1 MDIAQ
6 EIRGIVRGEVTSRE
20 EDLQHYSR
28 DASLFRVTPSLVVF
42 PRDAADIKALVHFVA
57 AHKRR
62 MPSLSLT
69 ARAAGTDMT
78 GGPLSDSIVVD
89 TTKYLHHLKELN
101 AEKKYVVVE
110 PGLPYREMERET
122 LKHHLIFPSYPA
134 SKNLCALGGIV
145 NNNSGGERSLV
156 YGKTEDYVE
165 SVNMVLADGNEY
177 QFAKLSRRELE
188 KKMRQQNFEGKVYRE
203 MFQLVEE
210 HYEEVKRAR
219 PNVSKNS
226 TGYNIW
232 SVWDGEHFDLSKIFV
247 GAQGTLGIMTEAR
260 LRLVP
265 TRPYRGMLVVFLN
278 DFRNV
283 GEVVTAVLPHKPAA
297 FESFDDHTL
306 RLALK

>member
-6 EIRGIVRGEVTSRE
+6 KIRELVRGEVVSRE
-20 EDLQHYSR
+20 EELQHYSR
-28 DASLFRVTPSLVVF
+28 DASLFQIMPSLVVF
-42 PRDAADIKALVHFVA
+42 PRDAADIKALVRFVA
-57 AHKRR
+57 AYKRR
-62 MPSLSLT
+62 MPALSLT

-78 GGPLSDSIVVD
+78 GGPLSDSIVID
-89 TTKYLHHLKELN
+89 TTKYLHHLKKLN

-110 PGLPYREMERET
+110 PGLPYREMEKET
-122 LKHHLIFPSYPA
+122 LRHHLIFPSYPA

-165 SVNMVLADGNEY
+165 AVNMVLADGNEY
-177 QFAKLSRRELE
+177 HFSKLSRRELE
-188 KKMRQQNFEGKVYRE
+188 KKMQQKNFEGKVYRE
-203 MFQLVEE
+203 MFQLVEG

-260 LRLVP
+260 IRLVP
-265 TRPYRGMLVVFLN
+265 TKPYRGMLVVFLD